1 MSKSHPRPTITL
13 QENAILLLPS
23 FIHSENDKR
32 LQNKKKGWKKVD
44 EIHHYENYY
53 RVWYKFLGRG
63 TSIKRGPYF
72 RKTDD
77 MG

>member
-13 QENAILLLPS
+13 QEKCYSFVAS
-23 FIHSENDKR
+23 AAFIHSENDKR
-32 LQNKKKGWKKVD
+32 LQKGRKKVD

-63 TSIKRGPYF
+63 TSIKCGPHS